1 MSDYSARLI
10 TSLQNQQVKQVA
22 KLEKRSERERERL
35 LPVEGGRE
43 VSRALAAGHIPVAAY
58 VCPELAADAEMAPV
72 LQTLEQL
79 DRAGRTRLYTVTPDV
94 YAKLAMRES
103 SGGVLLVIPY
113 LETSLDALALP
124 SAPLVAVVENA
135 EKPGNLGAILR
146 TADAAGVD
154 GLIACHSPGQAAGT
168 DVHNPNTVR
177 ASLGT
182 IFSVPLAEDGSEQV
196 IAWLRAQRHS
206 YRSVHPRRS
215 DTLYGLRLPRSHWR
229 SCWAA
234 KRTGSPS
241 RGWMPPTCACTFPCT
256 ARPTASTLP
265 PLPPFCSTRRCAN
278 GSHPNHDDD
287 DANNNDGPPCQ
298 CSNPLSIHRGC
309 LPCAGSRLPCSF
321 LWPWACFFT
330 RQC

>member
-1 MSDYSARLI
+1 MSEYSSRLI

-43 VSRALAAGHIPVAAY
+43 VSRSLAAGHVPIAAY

-72 LQTLEQL
+72 LQTLEQM
-79 DRAGRTRLYTVTPDV
+79 DRAGRTRLYTVTPEV

-113 LETSLDALALP
+113 LETSLDALVLP

-154 GLIACHSPGQAAGT
+154 GLIACHGLEQAAGT

-182 IFSVPLAEDGSEQV
+182 IFSVHLAEDGSEQV
-196 IAWLRAQRHS
+196 IAWLR
-206 YRSVHPRRS
+206 RR
-215 DTLYGLRLPRSHWR
+215 GIRI
-229 SCWAA
+229 A
-234 KRTGSPS
+234 
-241 RGWMPPTCACTFPCT
+241 
-256 ARPTASTLP
+256 ASTPEGATRYTDCDLRGPLAIVLGSEAHGLTRSWLDAADVRMYIPMRGQADSLNLAASAAILLYEAVRQRQP
-265 PLPPFCSTRRCAN
+265 PQP
-278 GSHPNHDDD
+278 
-287 DANNNDGPPCQ
+287 
-298 CSNPLSIHRGC
+298 
-309 LPCAGSRLPCSF
+309 
-321 LWPWACFFT
+321 
-330 RQC
+330 

>member
-1 MSDYSARLI
+1 MSEYSSRLI

-22 KLEKRSERERERL
+22 KLEKRGERERERL

-43 VSRALAAGHIPVAAY
+43 VSRALAAGHVPVAAY
-58 VCPELAADAEMAPV
+58 ICPELAADAEMAPV

-154 GLIACHSPGQAAGT
+154 GLIACHGLGQAAGT

-196 IAWLRAQRHS
+196 ITWLRAQGIRI
-206 YRSVHPRRS
+206 
-215 DTLYGLRLPRSHWR
+215 
-229 SCWAA
+229 A
-234 KRTGSPS
+234 
-241 RGWMPPTCACTFPCT
+241 
-256 ARPTASTLP
+256 ASTPEGATRYTDCDLRG
-265 PLPPFCSTRRCAN
+265 PLAIVL
-278 GSHPNHDDD
+278 GSEAHGLTQPWLDAADVRMYIPMHGQADSLNLAASAAILLYEAVRQRQPTHP
-287 DANNNDGPPCQ
+287 
-298 CSNPLSIHRGC
+298 
-309 LPCAGSRLPCSF
+309 
-321 LWPWACFFT
+321 
-330 RQC
+330 